1 MNDIELCP
9 KSLCF
14 VFGVD
19 NATKISQIIFH
30 RDNVLRG
37 KKIIVYKIYE
47 LILVR

>member
-19 NATKISQIIFH
+19 NAAKISQMIFH

-47 LILVR
+47 LIVVG